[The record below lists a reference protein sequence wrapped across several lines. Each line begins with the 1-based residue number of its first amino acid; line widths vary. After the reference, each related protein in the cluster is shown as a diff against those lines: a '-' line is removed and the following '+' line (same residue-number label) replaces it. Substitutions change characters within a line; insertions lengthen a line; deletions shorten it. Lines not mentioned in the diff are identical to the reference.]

1 MKKTFIFI
9 FILMCIYVPLN
20 AQSITPVILPQYIQG
35 NTGTNSNRIPFA
47 YRARLTGLNPN
58 ATYRFF
64 NQVVISTDAA
74 NSNGAG
80 NCIFVNQTGD
90 FFHTSSPSMSKVD
103 TTCGSF
109 TTNTTGTYEGW
120 FVTEP
125 TGNATRFVP
134 GKYIFMR
141 IMLNNGAG
149 GTSVVTRLTT
159 ADSVRVVKLGA
170 LSSDS
175 TGTGL
180 RCSSNG
186 KPKNFVFLYDNV
198 EGTGRPISGSFIE
211 SDGTAN
217 TTANSYSAF
226 YANNVNAINGA
237 FGVVLPN
244 ILPNGIRRIEQKSLT
259 NDSLIAF
266 ATDEDGIWPSGA
278 STINPSGG
286 TTAIILTSSDV
297 NAFTSVND
305 KDIIMQEY
313 NLAQNYPN
321 PFNPTTTISF
331 SLPKAGLVKLSIYN
345 ILGKEISVP
354 VNEYLGAGMHS
365 IQFNASN
372 LSSGVYFYRLTVGSF
387 SDTRRMLIIK

>member
-1 MKKTFIFI
+1 
-9 FILMCIYVPLN
+9 MCIYVPLN
-20 AQSITPVILPQYIQG
+20 AQSITSVILPQYIQG

-64 NQVVISTDAA
+64 NQVVISTDAPT
-74 NSNGAG
+74 SNGAG
-80 NCIFVNQTGD
+80 NCIFVSQTGD
-90 FFHTSSPSMSKVD
+90 FVRTTSTSLS
-103 TTCGSF
+103 TAGGYGTF
-109 TTNTTGTYEGW
+109 TTDETGVYEGW

-125 TGNATRFVP
+125 TSNATRFIP

-141 IMLNNGAG
+141 INLNNGAG

-180 RCSSNG
+180 QCSSNG
-186 KPKNFVFLYDNV
+186 KPKDFVFLYDNV

-211 SDGTAN
+211 NDGTAN
-217 TTANSYSAF
+217 TTANNYSAF

-244 ILPNGIRRIEQKSLT
+244 ILPNGIRRIEQKSLA

-354 VNEYLGAGMHS
+354 VNEYLGVGMHS